1 MRNTQVVGSNSTTFL
16 GLFSPLLSRALADAP
31 PALGAAALAL
41 AGVGLVRAAAS
52 RDVALLGIAP
62 WLLVVLYF
70 GNVSSYGPRY
80 LLYVLPPVAVLAGAG
95 AAWLVRRPPGR
106 RARTALAV
114 ALLAAAAVP
123 GVARAWPLLAAR
135 AAHSG
140 PKAMALLVRE
150 RTEPDAVIVCMDD
163 SVFLDYYAGRRTLTH
178 PVGDPAAIAAFV
190 HALKGRVQGG
200 ERVYLGSYAFTYD
213 RWGHFKELVEA
224 AFVLV
229 PVGQVVNEWYYRPEL
244 EDVSFDDVLYRL
256 ALR

>member
-16 GLFSPLLSRALADAP
+16 GLFSRCRGRWPTPR
-31 PALGAAALAL
+31 GARGAALAL

-123 GVARAWPLLAAR
+123 GVARALPLLAAR

-150 RTEPDAVIVCMDD
+150 RTEPDAVIVCMDN
-163 SVFLDYYAGRRTLTH
+163 SVFLDYTPGGGRSRT
-178 PVGDPAAIAAFV
+178 
-190 HALKGRVQGG
+190 
-200 ERVYLGSYAFTYD
+200 
-213 RWGHFKELVEA
+213 RWATPRRSPRSSTG
-224 AFVLV
+224 
-229 PVGQVVNEWYYRPEL
+229 
-244 EDVSFDDVLYRL
+244 
-256 ALR
+256 